1 MHPDEARK
9 ILNID
14 AASLKTPLSATAIE
28 ELHRRFADM
37 NDPAKGGSFYL
48 QSKIYRAREALLRET
63 ETGTE
68 GGAGQT
74 PQNKKEGDAP
84 PSSGKK

>member
-14 AASLKTPLSATAIE
+14 SSHKAPLSAAAIE

-48 QSKIYRAREALLRET
+48 QSKIFRAKEALLRET
-63 ETGTE
+63 ETE
-68 GGAGQT
+68 AALS
-74 PQNKKEGDAP
+74 KDKDAP
-84 PSSGKK
+84 SATGKK